1 MRPTDRQTRPA
12 PRRLAR
18 PYGQGVSIVAD
29 GRQSRDPLTAL
40 RDFVSDL
47 VAARSTDAAVA
58 RLLRHL
64 VVQTGAQGACVTD
77 ADGTIR
83 ADWWRGARTSAAMR
97 PNDLPACPWPDDTA
111 DLPAWGCLEVTGQPM
126 NVWLLFENEL
136 PTDEVRRLAEL
147 SVQLLALAPAVS
159 TSHQQLPPEAMKAT
173 RAALEGMAPE
183 EVLGRT
189 ADLMVPRLGD
199 ACIVYERRGDELE
212 PVAVRLRGAD
222 PIPLEELG
230 EPSAHLWPALDERE
244 AIIIAG
250 DDDTGH
256 SDFDPRLGPMRSAMF
271 LPLVSADDTIGGVAV
286 FSAQVDGFNLRDLEL
301 AELVASSSAAALMA
315 STAQIDAKRMAD
327 VLVKASLPAR
337 IPTIAGFEL
346 AAVYVPVSDAAE
358 VGGDWYD
365 ALELRG
371 GRVAFVVGDVVGH
384 GLGAATAMSQL
395 RNGLRAF
402 LSEGHGP
409 ARALALLN
417 HLAQVSGSGELATV
431 LVAILDPADGTVRT
445 ASAGAVPPVLVRA
458 HGPGGDDEPAP
469 TGPLVGAFA
478 DADYHEHMWS
488 LGEGDLFLAFTDGVV
503 ERRDRDIDDGRAWL
517 ADHARSRPTGPP
529 DSFCQ
534 LLIEDLR
541 SDGAGEDDIC
551 LLALER
557 TPRDQAAVRRRIP
570 PDTALLAPLRAE
582 VRNHLENREADVT
595 ERTLDDVELVLAEL
609 LANAVEASPEDR
621 EIEVYVGYSTG
632 RVTVEV
638 TDLGQ
643 GFTPPTEISVEPLA
657 ERGRGLLL
665 VHAIADR
672 VDVRSADDGTHV
684 RAVIRTHQS

>member
-1 MRPTDRQTRPA
+1 MRPTDRQTRPT

-18 PYGQGVSIVAD
+18 PYGQGVSVVAD
-29 GRQSRDPLTAL
+29 ARHSRDPLTAL

-47 VAARSTDAAVA
+47 VALRSTDAALA

-64 VVQTGAQGACVTD
+64 VIQTGAQGACVTD

-83 ADWWRGARTSAAMR
+83 ADWWRGARTGVASR
-97 PNDLPACPWPDDTA
+97 PAEVPDRPWPEDAA
-111 DLPAWGCLEVTGQPM
+111 DLPAWGCLEVAGQPLH
-126 NVWLLFENEL
+126 VWLLFEHEF
-136 PTDEVRRLAEL
+136 PTDDVQRLADL
-147 SVQLLALAPAVS
+147 SVQLLALAPAVAG
-159 TSHQQLPPEAMKAT
+159 SHPLPGEAVKAT
-173 RAALEGMAPE
+173 KAVLEGLEPD

-189 ADLMVPRLGD
+189 ADLLVPRLGD
-199 ACIVYERRGDELE
+199 ACIVYERRDDDLDA
-212 PVAVRLRGAD
+212 VAVRVRGGESVALD
-222 PIPLEELG
+222 ELG
-230 EPSAHLWPALDERE
+230 EPSAHLWPALDERD

-250 DDDTGH
+250 NDDSGAIDV
-256 SDFDPRLGPMRSAMF
+256 DPALGDMRSAMF
-271 LPLVSADDTIGGVAV
+271 LPLVSAGEAIGGVAL
-286 FSAQVDGFNLRDLEL
+286 FSEQPDGFNLRDMEL

-315 STAQIDAKRMAD
+315 SSAQVDVKRMAD

-346 AAVYVPVSDAAE
+346 AALYVPVSDAAE

-384 GLGAATAMSQL
+384 GLSAATAMSQL

-417 HLAQVSGSGELATV
+417 HLAQVSGTGELATV

-445 ASAGAVPPVLVRA
+445 ASAGAIPPLLVRA
-458 HGPGGDDEPAP
+458 HGPDDDGAAP

-478 DADYHEHMWS
+478 DADYQEHLWV
-488 LGEGDLFLAFTDGVV
+488 LGPGDLFLAFTDGVV

-517 ADHARSRPTGPP
+517 ADHARTRPTGPP

-534 LLIEDLR
+534 LLIDDLR
-541 SDGAGEDDIC
+541 TDGAGEDDIC

-557 TPRDQAAVRRRIP
+557 TPQDQSAVRRRIA
-570 PDTALLAPLRAE
+570 PDTALLGPLRAE
-582 VRNHLENREADVT
+582 VRAHLESRDADIS

-609 LANAVEASPEDR
+609 MANAVEASPEDDQ
-621 EIEVYVGYSTG
+621 IEVYVGYSTG

-638 TDLGQ
+638 IDLGK

-665 VHAIADR
+665 VHAVADR

-684 RAVIRTHQS
+684 RAVVRTQRS